1 MAPRSPARHLLHAS
15 LLFLPFVATAQR
27 TRTRAAE
34 VPGAISL
41 IREADLKRDLFAM
54 AGPAMRGREGGT
66 LDEMS
71 ASAWVAEVY
80 RKIGLVPM
88 GEGGTWYQWFNLTR
102 TRVSTVTS
110 SVSIA
115 GRPIG
120 VFKDIIPLGTVPVE
134 ASGPVVWVADAS
146 DTTLDVRGKVVATPV
161 QVPNPANIRSTS
173 YTFAVRYTDAALN
186 ATTNRLAR
194 RGAAAILIVPDAK
207 VDSAFEPMV
216 AARSR
221 GAYDVANAMPRT
233 GGPAA
238 PIGPV
243 PALGTGPTPAFL
255 VRGVLGAAL
264 RQAPVATIRIQLER
278 FESPSVNVI
287 GMVRGTD
294 PVLRNEYVIFSSHQ
308 DANGVRATLEGD
320 SVHAGADDNGSVSVA
335 LFAAARAFARQ
346 PGKRSV
352 LFIHHG
358 SEERGL
364 LGSRYHIAHPVVPI
378 SQMVAVLNGDM
389 IGRNHPDSAS
399 VLGAQPPHRNSTA
412 LVDMAMRAN
421 ALVGKFTLD
430 SLWDRPTHPEGWY
443 FRSDHVPYAR
453 ANVPAL
459 MYTTNLHDDYHT
471 PRDTPERIDYPKLT
485 RMAKWMYLTG
495 WFAANASQRPG
506 IDPGFKLER

>member
-1 MAPRSPARHLLHAS
+1 MRLQLTYLPTLVACLPLAVSAQGRGSREIPAAM
-15 LLFLPFVATAQR
+15 
-27 TRTRAAE
+27 
-34 VPGAISL
+34 SL
-41 IREADLKRDLFAM
+41 IREADLKRDLYAM

-66 LDEMS
+66 LDEMT
-71 ASAWVAEVY
+71 ASAWVAEQY
-80 RKIGLVPM
+80 RKIGLVPA

-110 SVSIA
+110 SVA
-115 GRPIG
+115 LNGRAVG
-120 VFKDIIPLGTVPVE
+120 LFQDIIPLGTVPVE
-134 ASGPVVWVADAS
+134 AGGPVYWLADAS
-146 DTTLDVRGKVVATPV
+146 DTTVNIRGRVVATPV
-161 QVPNPANIRSTS
+161 VVPAPANIRSTS

-194 RGAAAILIVPDAK
+194 RGAAAIIIVPDAR
-207 VDSAFEPMV
+207 VDSAFDAMV

-221 GAYDVANAMPRT
+221 GGYDVANAMPRT
-233 GGPAA
+233 GGPPR

-243 PALGTGPTPAFL
+243 PALGTGQTPAFL
-255 VRGVLGAAL
+255 VRASMGAML
-264 RQAPVATIRIQLER
+264 RDTPMSTIKVQLER
-278 FESPSVNVI
+278 FETPSVNVI

-294 PVLRNEYVIFSSHQ
+294 PKLRDEYLIYSSHQ

-320 SVHAGADDNGSVSVA
+320 SVHAGADDNGSVTVA
-335 LFAAARAFARQ
+335 HLAAARAFVRQ

-352 LFIHHG
+352 LFINHG

-364 LGSRYHIAHPVVPI
+364 LGSRYHIAHPVVPV

-399 VLGAQPPHRNSTA
+399 VLGAQPPHRNSTTLVEMA
-412 LVDMAMRAN
+412 LRAN
-421 ALVGKFTLD
+421 ALTGKFTLD

-485 RMAKWMYLTG
+485 RMAQWMYLTG
-495 WFAANASQRPG
+495 WFVANAPQRPG